1 MGTSNT
7 LLKAAGAVT
16 GLLGGFLTGLWEIF
30 LSPTY
35 VGSTLIPLSPV
46 LAAITNFL
54 LIWYARRV
62 TGSAALSLLPGVV
75 WFGTML
81 LGASGGPGGDVLLP
95 GDAAGR
101 MGLIALLVGAA
112 VWAVMAYRQVLNR
125 AAPAGFTGPGS
136 RRAAAGSGRAARS
149 GPDARSGP
157 AGRSARASLGEAE
170 AGAGRPAPAGG
181 ERTRAGAAE
190 AAAGPDANAGASA
203 NAADANP
210 GPDASAGATPAP
222 PGRQKAAGSRPKS
235 SARRP
240 SSKSPRP
247 GGRR

>member
-54 LIWYARRV
+54 LIWYVRRV
-62 TGSAALSLLPGVV
+62 TGNAALRLLPGVV
-75 WFGTML
+75 WFATML
-81 LGASGGPGGDVLLP
+81 IGASGGPGGDVLLP
-95 GDAAGR
+95 GGDAAGR

-125 AAPAGFTGPGS
+125 AAPAGFTGPG
-136 RRAAAGSGRAARS
+136 RGAARSGRAAQS
-149 GPDARSGP
+149 
-157 AGRSARASLGEAE
+157 
-170 AGAGRPAPAGG
+170 
-181 ERTRAGAAE
+181 GAAE
-190 AAAGPDANAGASA
+190 AAAGPDAGAAAGAKA
-203 NAADANP
+203 AADAN
-210 GPDASAGATPAP
+210 AGATPAP

>member
-35 VGSTLIPLSPV
+35 VGSTLIPFSPV
-46 LAAITNFL
+46 LAAITNFA
-54 LIWYARRV
+54 LIWYVRRV

-75 WFGTML
+75 WFATML
-81 LGASGGPGGDVLLP
+81 IGASGGPGGDVLLP

-101 MGLIALLVGAA
+101 MGLIAILVGAA

-125 AAPAGFTGPGS
+125 AAPAGFTGPGP
-136 RRAAAGSGRAARS
+136 RRATAR
-149 GPDARSGP
+149 PGP
-157 AGRSARASLGEAE
+157 ASRPARPSVGEAE
-170 AGAGRPAPAGG
+170 AGASRSAPAVEAPAVDGPAVDG
-181 ERTRAGAAE
+181 PTRAGE
-190 AAAGPDANAGASA
+190 ADADAGAGQAGAGAGPADAGAK
-203 NAADANP
+203 P
-210 GPDASAGATPAP
+210 PP

-235 SARRP
+235 STRRP

>member
-7 LLKAAGAVT
+7 LVKAAGAVT
-16 GLLGGFLTGLWEIF
+16 GLLGGFLSGLWEIF

-75 WFGTML
+75 WFATML
-81 LGASGGPGGDVLLP
+81 IGASGGPGGDVLLP

-101 MGLIALLVGAA
+101 MGLIALVVGAA

-125 AAPAGFTGPGS
+125 AAPAGFTGPGP
-136 RRAAAGSGRAARS
+136 RRGTARSGRAAQ
-149 GPDARSGP
+149 
-157 AGRSARASLGEAE
+157 
-170 AGAGRPAPAGG
+170 
-181 ERTRAGAAE
+181 TGAAE
-190 AAAGPDANAGASA
+190 AAVRPDANAGAGAGAAAGA
-203 NAADANP
+203 NAADA
-210 GPDASAGATPAP
+210 DAGAGATPAP
-222 PGRQKAAGSRPKS
+222 PGRQKAAGARPKS